1 MTMEVSV
8 WDTYVPRLDGKM
20 MHFDILV
27 PSTVTSGEIIFGFG
41 AEYLKGKTFVT
52 GELSAN
58 ECRFCHMESAPP
70 EVVKNIKANGY
81 HIIEME
87 NCH

>member
-1 MTMEVSV
+1 MEISV
-8 WDTYVPRLDGKM
+8 WDTYVSRANGSL

-27 PSTVTSGEIIFGFG
+27 PSTVTDPEAIYAYGEQ
-41 AEYLKGKTFVT
+41 YLNTKPFAKGK
-52 GELSAN
+52 LSTT
-58 ECRFCHMESAPP
+58 ECRFCHIQSAPP
-70 EVVKNIKANGY
+70 EIAKNVATLGY